1 MRNTKWKQIWD
12 VLYPV
17 VLYLIVSDCIYM
29 LVVLAIGTNTVSPM
43 MLQIVTALLSS
54 PLVLYLYASDRNGMQ
69 IKKNRKDV
77 RKNLFRLL
85 LACIASIGLAVSLN
99 NLIGM
104 TGLQERSVTYQKVN
118 ASFFSSTLLV
128 EFFGTSFVTPVLE
141 EILYRGIVYERL
153 KRYGKTETAIFL
165 SGLIFGAMH
174 FNLVQFVYAG
184 LIGMFLAAIYETEGT
199 LLAPILAHAAAN
211 AVSVL
216 RVETGFLSGFSKENQ
231 FFFPMSLFL
240 FVISIIIAKN
250 LTKGRLF
257 EKRFRHN

>member
-29 LVVLAIGTNTVSPM
+29 LLVLAIGTNTVSPM
-43 MLQIVTALLSS
+43 MLQILTALLSS
-54 PLVLYLYASDRNGMQ
+54 PPVLYLYASDRKGRQ
-69 IKKNRKDV
+69 IPQNKKDV
-77 RKNLFRLL
+77 RKNLLRLL
-85 LACIASIGLAVSLN
+85 LVSIASVCLAVSLN

-128 EFFGTSFVTPVLE
+128 ELFGTSLVTPVLE
-141 EILYRGIVYERL
+141 EILYRGIIYERL
-153 KRYGKTETAIFL
+153 KRYGKTEMAILL

-174 FNLVQFVYAG
+174 FNLVQFLYAG
-184 LIGMFLAAIYETEGT
+184 LIGMFLAVVYETEGT

-216 RVETGFLSGFSKENQ
+216 RVETGFLSSFSKENQ
-231 FFFPMSLFL
+231 FFFPISLFL
-240 FVISIIIAKN
+240 FVISIIIARN

-257 EKRFRHN
+257 EKQFRHN